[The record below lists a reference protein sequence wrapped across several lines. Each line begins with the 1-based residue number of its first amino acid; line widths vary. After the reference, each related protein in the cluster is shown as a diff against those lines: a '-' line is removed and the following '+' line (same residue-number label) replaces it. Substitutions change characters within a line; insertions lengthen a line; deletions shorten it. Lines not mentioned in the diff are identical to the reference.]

1 MGWTIG
7 YGTFIFFRT
16 RKFTGFSWAKLSRY
30 SHPSP
35 PDSQKNQVGYRSS
48 PNPKSATERLSYET
62 AAFPAAWDDSFA
74 RPGVV
79 SGPAQARRSSS
90 ALRITRSVRSFD
102 CCAILADSFF
112 VFTG

>member
-1 MGWTIG
+1 MVLLSSLVP
-7 YGTFIFFRT
+7 
-16 RKFTGFSWAKLSRY
+16 RKFTGFSWGKLSRY
-30 SHPSP
+30 SHPAP
-35 PDSQKNQVGYRSS
+35 PDLHMNQVGYRSS

-79 SGPAQARRSSS
+79 AGPAQTRRSSS

-102 CCAILADSFF
+102 SRAVLVDS
-112 VFTG
+112 

>member
-1 MGWTIG
+1 MFSHI
-7 YGTFIFFRT
+7 
-16 RKFTGFSWAKLSRY
+16 RKFTGFSWGKLSRY

-35 PDSQKNQVGYRSS
+35 PDLYTNQVGYLSS

-62 AAFPAAWDDSFA
+62 AAFPAALDDSFA

-90 ALRITRSVRSFD
+90 ALRFTRSSISFD
-102 CCAILADSFF
+102 VCAILANPFF